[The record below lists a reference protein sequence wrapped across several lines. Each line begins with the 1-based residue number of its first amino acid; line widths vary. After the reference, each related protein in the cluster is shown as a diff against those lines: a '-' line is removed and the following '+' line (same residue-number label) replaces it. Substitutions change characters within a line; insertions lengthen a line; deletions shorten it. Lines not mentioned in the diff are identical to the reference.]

1 MKEEGVEDG
10 HGAGEWLDTRGSVIT
25 PIITP
30 LGQP

>member
-10 HGAGEWLDTRGSVIT
+10 HGAGEWLDTRGSHDYSYHYS
-25 PIITP
+25 